1 MPRATHRVASKRRK
15 KKILKEA
22 RGFYGGRSKL
32 IRTAKEAVARARVYA
47 YRDRRTKKRDLRGL
61 WISRINAAA
70 RLFGLTYGAFINGL
84 KKAGVILDR
93 KILSEIAVKDLKAFE
108 KLAEIA
114 RIKTQAV

>member
-1 MPRATHRVASKRRK
+1 MPRATHRVATRRRK

-22 RGFYGGRSKL
+22 KGFYGGRSKL
-32 IRTAKEAVARARVYA
+32 IRTAKEAVARARIYA

-70 RLFGLTYGAFINGL
+70 RLSGLTYGTFINGL
-84 KKAGVILDR
+84 KKAGVVLDR

-114 RIKTQAV
+114 RIKTQSV